1 MKIQF
6 DLQFKNRRLASN
18 AVNKNQSPK
27 DDGNGFNQFFSSMLT
42 DVVEDA
48 WYIDLKA
55 TKIFSCPLI
64 RVEKSQIKL
73 S

>member
-1 MKIQF
+1 
-6 DLQFKNRRLASN
+6 
-18 AVNKNQSPK
+18 
-27 DDGNGFNQFFSSMLT
+27 MLT

-64 RVEKSQIKL
+64 RVEKSQMKQ
-73 S
+73 SWK